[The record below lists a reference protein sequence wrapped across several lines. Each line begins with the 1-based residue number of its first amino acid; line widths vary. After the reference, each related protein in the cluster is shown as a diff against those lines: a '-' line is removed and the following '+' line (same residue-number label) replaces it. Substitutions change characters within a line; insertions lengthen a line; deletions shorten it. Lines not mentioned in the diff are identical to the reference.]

1 MSKNGTAVPCPRGNR
16 SKNKRT
22 KLTPSAQRLA
32 AFEAPEASWAKNSF
46 SQLAAKRSNPSGPG
60 EPSSGRSHD
69 GDRDPDG
76 PLLPLEM
83 WLPEREAIDPPST
96 PPPSNFQEYFVLPS
110 YKEKRIREERQ
121 WQEITKV
128 MLPEYLKC
136 SRLTSQWGN
145 HSKWNHDWRSPC
157 SNPARC
163 SRGPPREVDMVDMAM
178 REKQKIQFCDCQSD
192 QVRLLQMGYIGG
204 TPVHPVT
211 AYSVRLLRS
220 YHTLWKQSS
229 VPISKYANYLDE
241 YLDAF
246 CPRIVVKGTDKPR
259 QWRRTLSCAVDAYR
273 ELNRLQD
280 ELSQRALQLTSLDN
294 LAGNCPRCFG
304 PLPASNRLVGCQA
317 DYHVCLDANFQQR
330 RHASA
335 SNEYEEL
342 GAIPTDLFLPQDRV
356 DEWAHKLNHSLNPA
370 EVELDRCTTQHKAA
384 NDQRTGKTWR
394 AAAETGV
401 MGMGCRHDNLLA
413 LISINTGERAY
424 YAMALIDWLL
434 EQTAEAVQGQDY
446 KRNKIFEA
454 ARAHSQLQ
462 FATSL
467 FHSYVHQW
475 SCQLKYNPRLNEGWG
490 LTDGEGMERDWSDYS
505 DLVACL
511 RYVTQAHR
519 IMALTI
525 RGHHL
530 NERKRLNSAISSR
543 NRLTISEQLRI
554 ISVRTIATLELQG
567 KGQQYLA
574 EQWNRQRNCQLEAM
588 SDENHALLKSEL
600 ETLLDLEERLI
611 NAHKKLK
618 LLQAKNR
625 RSRTEAEKESLR
637 RLPDTL
643 VLFEE
648 QIELSMRRLGSGD
661 FHEEI
666 GITDPQGRG
675 LIRIQLAKMKLLEA
689 KAGIVEVKNE
699 WDQRGLGCRKHERYR
714 ILMKGKQDQFQKK
727 YRTFETQ
734 INNYK
739 ESYPASNMDPC
750 PPIEDLQALPMDDPY
765 WNVGNLTH
773 PNEPWASDKTTQEG
787 IRHWRN
793 LQRANE
799 ELRRIATEVR
809 RMLRWAI
816 ELNDKLLN
824 LRSLIESGECRDTY
838 YAALQAN
845 N

>member
-1 MSKNGTAVPCPRGNR
+1 MSNRNGTDVPCPRGNQ
-16 SKNKRT
+16 SKKKRT
-22 KLTPSAQRLA
+22 KMTPSEIRLA
-32 AFEAPEASWAKNSF
+32 EFEAPEAYWAKTTFN
-46 SQLAAKRSNPSGPG
+46 QMAAERSNVSGPG
-60 EPSSGRSHD
+60 KTGSPSPPPGGG
-69 GDRDPDG
+69 GDRDGAYP
-76 PLLPLEM
+76 PLDMFVPYDRD
-83 WLPEREAIDPPST
+83 PVPPPST
-96 PPPSNFQEYFVLPS
+96 PPPSNFTEYYVMPS
-110 YKEKRIREERQ
+110 YKQKRIREERQ
-121 WQEITKV
+121 WREITKA
-128 MLPEYLKC
+128 MLPEYMKC
-136 SRLTSQWGN
+136 SRKTSQWGN
-145 HSKWNHDWRSPC
+145 PLKWDDDWHPTC

-163 SRGPPREVDMVDMAM
+163 CRRPPREIDMVDITL
-178 REKQKIQFCDCQSD
+178 REKRTIQFCDCQSD
-192 QVRLLQMGYIGG
+192 QVRLLQMGYIG
-204 TPVHPVT
+204 VT

-241 YLDAF
+241 FLDAF

-273 ELNRLQD
+273 EIIRLQD
-280 ELSQRALQLTSLDN
+280 ELVQRALQLKPLDI

-304 PLPASNRLVGCQA
+304 PLPAPDRLFGCET

-335 SNEYEEL
+335 SDEYEEL
-342 GAIPTDLFLPQDRV
+342 GGIASDLFLPQDRV
-356 DEWAHKLNHSLNPA
+356 DEWAEKLDRSPNRA
-370 EVELDRCTTQHKAA
+370 EAELDRCTTQHKAA
-384 NDQRTGKTWR
+384 NDQRTGNTWR

-446 KRNKIFEA
+446 KRNEIFED
-454 ARAHSQLQ
+454 ARAHGQLR

-475 SCQLKYNPRLNEGWG
+475 SCQLKYNPRINEGWG

-519 IMALTI
+519 IVALTI

-530 NERKRLNSAISSR
+530 NERKRLNSAAISSR
-543 NRLTISEQLRI
+543 NRLTISEQLRVI
-554 ISVRTIATLELQG
+554 SLRKISVLEAQG
-567 KGQQYLA
+567 KGHQYLA
-574 EQWNRQRNCQLEAM
+574 EQWNRQRHCQLEAM
-588 SDENHALLKSEL
+588 SDDNHALLKREL

-611 NAHKKLK
+611 NAHKELK
-618 LLQAKNR
+618 LLQAKNH
-625 RSRTEAEKESLR
+625 RSRTDAEQESLR

-648 QIELSMRRLGSGD
+648 QIELSMRRLGSGE

-666 GITDPQGRG
+666 GITDAQGRG
-675 LIRIQLAKMKLLEA
+675 LIRIQLAKIKLLEA
-689 KAGIVEVKNE
+689 KAGIVEVQNE

-714 ILMKGKQDQFQKK
+714 ILMKGKQDQFKRK
-727 YRTFETQ
+727 YETFQTQ

-739 ESYPASNMDPC
+739 DLKHSKLVMAWGKDAANLLQDTATYMVNSSANDILLRTRWLSMVDGASGV
-750 PPIEDLQALPMDDPY
+750 
-765 WNVGNLTH
+765 W
-773 PNEPWASDKTTQEG
+773 EG
-787 IRHWRN
+787 IVEGQTIWSTKLDDLEEVE
-793 LQRANE
+793 LQ
-799 ELRRIATEVR
+799 LP
-809 RMLRWAI
+809 LGQ
-816 ELNDKLLN
+816 D
-824 LRSLIESGECRDTY
+824 G
-838 YAALQAN
+838 
-845 N
+845 

>member
-1 MSKNGTAVPCPRGNR
+1 MPKNGTDVPCPRGTQ
-16 SKNKRT
+16 SKKKRT
-22 KLTPSAQRLA
+22 KLTPSEQRLA
-32 AFEAPEASWAKNSF
+32 AFEAPEASWAKKSF
-46 SQLAAKRSNPSGPG
+46 SQLAIERTKPPGPAETAPGRPPDG
-60 EPSSGRSHD
+60 E
-69 GDRDPDG
+69 GDRDG
-76 PLLPLEM
+76 PFPGLEM
-83 WLPEREAIDPPST
+83 WLPDREPIHPPST
-96 PPPSNFQEYFVLPS
+96 PPPSNFKEYLAMPS
-110 YKEKRIREERQ
+110 YKRKRIREERQ
-121 WQEITKV
+121 WQHITKV

-136 SRLTSQWGN
+136 SQMTSQWGN
-145 HSKWNHDWRSPC
+145 LSKWNHDWHPTC

-163 SRGPPREVDMVDMAM
+163 TSRPPREVDMVDIAM

-241 YLDAF
+241 FLDAF
-246 CPRIVVKGTDKPR
+246 SPRIVVKGTDKPR

-280 ELSQRALQLTSLDN
+280 ELIERALQLNSLDN

-304 PLPASNRLVGCQA
+304 PLPASDRLVGCEA

-330 RHASA
+330 RHESA
-335 SNEYEEL
+335 SDEYEEL
-342 GAIPTDLFLPQDRV
+342 GAILTDLFLPQKRV
-356 DEWAHKLNHSLNPA
+356 DEWADKLDRSPHPA
-370 EVELDRCTTQHKAA
+370 EAELDCCTTQHKAA
-384 NDQRTGKTWR
+384 NDQHTGKTWR

-401 MGMGCRHDNLLA
+401 MGMGCRHDNLLS

-434 EQTAEAVQGQDY
+434 EQIAEAVQGQDY
-446 KRNKIFEA
+446 KRNEIFEA
-454 ARAHSQLQ
+454 ARAHGQLQ

-475 SCQLKYNPRLNEGWG
+475 SCQLKYNPRLNMGWG

-519 IMALTI
+519 IRALTI

-530 NERKRLNSAISSR
+530 NERKRLNSAAISSH
-543 NRLTISEQLRI
+543 NCLTISEQLRI
-554 ISVRTIATLELQG
+554 ISVCKISTLELQG

-574 EQWNRQRNCQLEAM
+574 EQWDRQRHCQLEAM
-588 SDENHALLKSEL
+588 SNDNRALLKSEL
-600 ETLLDLEERLI
+600 ETLLDLEERFI

-625 RSRTEAEKESLR
+625 RSRTEAEQESLR

-648 QIELSMRRLGSGD
+648 QIELSMQRLGSGD
-661 FHEEI
+661 FHEEV

-689 KAGIVEVKNE
+689 KAGIVEVQNE

-714 ILMKGKQDQFQKK
+714 TLMKGKQDQFQKK
-727 YRTFETQ
+727 YKTFETQ
-734 INNYK
+734 INDY
-739 ESYPASNMDPC
+739 SW
-750 PPIEDLQALPMDDPY
+750 L
-765 WNVGNLTH
+765 VFH
-773 PNEPWASDKTTQEG
+773 
-787 IRHWRN
+787 
-793 LQRANE
+793 
-799 ELRRIATEVR
+799 
-809 RMLRWAI
+809 
-816 ELNDKLLN
+816 
-824 LRSLIESGECRDTY
+824 
-838 YAALQAN
+838 
-845 N
+845 